1 MVCHLIEALSVEA
14 EDTKTFGHILSEYA
28 SRASNSAQNL
38 ENIQIYA
45 HIQHAAVPLLF
56 PKIKIF
62 SRQSGFNYKTR
73 MCVLFH
79 NWGKCCIAPR
89 FTSATL
95 GCGKSIYT
103 PVEVH

>member
-45 HIQHAAVPLLF
+45 HIQHAVVPLLF

-62 SRQSGFNYKTR
+62 FRQSGFNYKTCT
-73 MCVLFH
+73 CVCYFIT
-79 NWGKCCIAPR
+79 GESVA

-95 GCGKSIYT
+95 ECGKSIYT
-103 PVEVH
+103 LVEVH